1 MAELPGQ
8 IKPPTSSCLT
18 QTGTSGGLIW
28 WGMLSGRSWQVFRAG
43 GSFGGLRIYGFQ
55 WRVGE
60 FMVLSGGSRVYGFQ
74 WFPVEG
80 SGFMVFNGVFMLF
93 TRWFR
98 VCGFQS
104 KVLWQ
109 SFATVHRGHR
119 LLGGSVGE
127 DS

>member
-1 MAELPGQ
+1 MGDAFGQ
-8 IKPPTSSCLT
+8 VLASF
-18 QTGTSGGLIW
+18 SGGGEL
-28 WGMLSGRSWQVFRAG
+28 
-43 GSFGGLRIYGFQ
+43 
-55 WRVGE
+55 WRVEDLWFSVEGRE

-98 VCGFQS
+98 LCGFQS

-119 LLGGSVGE
+119 LLGVSVGE